1 MHISRTFSRIILN
14 QFWCAAAAHEL
25 NSLPKKYIK
34 TCWMKKKG
42 VGFLFYDFLHRF
54 FGGFC
59 ALLTFI

>member
-1 MHISRTFSRIILN
+1 MHVLRTFSRMILN
-14 QFWCAAAAHEL
+14 QLWCAAAHEL

-42 VGFLFYDFLHRF
+42 VGFLFYVF
-54 FGGFC
+54 FTQLFCVFC